1 MTNVAVKF
9 AFQCWKKKKKKAE
22 FAVKT
27 WGRCREGARGYIYVC
42 KVSGIYKISGFH
54 PFPFSPWCAEQEPHT
69 PAALKWHKGVWFWG
83 SEQPQANT
91 MTKGS

>member
-1 MTNVAVKF
+1 MFVRSQESTKY
-9 AFQCWKKKKKKAE
+9 QGS
-22 FAVKT
+22 T
-27 WGRCREGARGYIYVC
+27 
-42 KVSGIYKISGFH
+42 
-54 PFPFSPWCAEQEPHT
+54 FSPWCAEQEPHT